1 MDEAVS
7 KRGSASSEAV
17 IGPAKKVQGSGK
29 VEPEVVVAWIESI
42 RDEVTVS
49 EACTWLGIARSDLLP
64 LEAAVETE
72 HTEAVAEKISELCIR
87 HKFRYGTGKPHSFGQ
102 SKK

>member
-1 MDEAVS
+1 M
-7 KRGSASSEAV
+7 
-17 IGPAKKVQGSGK
+17 
-29 VEPEVVVAWIESI
+29 EPEVVVAWIESI

-72 HTEAVAEKISELCIR
+72 HTEAVAEKISELCIP
-87 HKFRYGTGKPHSFGQ
+87 HKFRYGTGKLHSFGQ

>member
-1 MDEAVS
+1 M
-7 KRGSASSEAV
+7 
-17 IGPAKKVQGSGK
+17 
-29 VEPEVVVAWIESI
+29 EPEVVVAWIESI

-87 HKFRYGTGKPHSFGQ
+87 HKFRYGTGNPTPSGRAKNEPQTGSADDAA
-102 SKK
+102 